1 MSVLHSLLPALK
13 GPSKFAQGNALRFL
27 FCAEL
32 ALKGRHKGLLAA
44 VVGLVTITLS
54 SCASISVDDA
64 NSSVRQNKPSLIYVM
79 NFSTAHAEFDV
90 DRTGANLADFKSN
103 LQLMLR
109 TGLVKEITDK
119 LVPAVAETRLANHR
133 EKNAWL
139 VRGEFVTVKQGSRLL
154 RSAIGFGAGGTK
166 LETRVQVYDL
176 AQNPGTPFLTFST
189 TGGSN
194 AEPGAILAFTTDPL
208 QLAIGGV
215 SGAAHGLSE
224 DAARTARE
232 ITAELSDDMYARG
245 WISAN
250 ERVAPKRERDLENT
264 W

>member
-1 MSVLHSLLPALK
+1 MTRTFALL
-13 GPSKFAQGNALRFL
+13 
-27 FCAEL
+27 CACL
-32 ALKGRHKGLLAA
+32 AL
-44 VVGLVTITLS
+44 V

-64 NSSVRQNKPSLIYVM
+64 RESVRQNKPSLVYVM
-79 NFSTAHAEFDV
+79 NFATAHADVEV
-90 DRTGANLADFKSN
+90 DRTGADLADFKRN

-109 TGLVKEITDK
+109 TGLVKEIGDK
-119 LVPAVAETRLANHR
+119 LVPAVAETQLGDHR

-166 LETRVQVYDL
+166 LETRVQVFDL
-176 AQNPGTPFLTFST
+176 AQNPDSPFLTFNT

-194 AEPGAILAFTTDPL
+194 AEPGAILALTTDPL

-232 ITAELSDDMYARG
+232 ITAELSDYMYARG
-245 WISAN
+245 WISA
-250 ERVAPKRERDLENT
+250 EQRVAPKHERDLDT

>member
-1 MSVLHSLLPALK
+1 M
-13 GPSKFAQGNALRFL
+13 LRSIARL
-27 FCAEL
+27 MA
-32 ALKGRHKGLLAA
+32 AGAA
-44 VVGLVTITLS
+44 VVGLT
-54 SCASISVDDA
+54 SCASISVDNAAESARNDRPQI
-64 NSSVRQNKPSLIYVM
+64 VYVM
-79 NFSTAHAEFDV
+79 NFSTEQANFEV
-90 DRTGANLADFKSN
+90 DRSGTELADFKSN

-119 LVPAVAETRLANHR
+119 LVPAVAENSLDNRR
-133 EKNAWL
+133 SENAWL
-139 VRGEFVTVKQGSRLL
+139 IRGEFTTVKQGSRLL

-176 AQNPGTPFLTFST
+176 AINPDAPFLTFST
-189 TGGSN
+189 SGGSN

-224 DAARTARE
+224 DTARTARQ

-245 WISAN
+245 WISADQ
-250 ERVAPKRERDLENT
+250 RVAPKRQRDTDT